1 MENLEYAGYTRVDL
15 LAIVSTR
22 GKLETNG
29 AGKLYKPGSLI
40 SIRRYFREI
49 NNCHVSISMR
59 GGEQQL
65 LGLGYW
71 INRAPVRKHR
81 RKNSARI
88 FMEAVVASIDHA
100 NFPRRR
106 RKGTSLGGF
115 SFEFVIV
122 WEISFVSSLSLPLPL
137 SLSFSLPPPCSVVIT
152 RLELII
158 SRGRVVACGK

>member
-88 FMEAVVASIDHA
+88 FVEAVVASIDHA

-122 WEISFVSSLSLPLPL
+122 WEISLEPITPSSSLSLFLSPSPLQRGYYEAG
-137 SLSFSLPPPCSVVIT
+137 IDN
-152 RLELII
+152 I
-158 SRGRVVACGK
+158 SRESRCVR